1 MYAWILPPP
10 REPTKSSEEFAQ
22 ERAAKVQEL
31 LLTGYLKSELIQQAL
46 LKVPREIFIPRL
58 YQDYAYLE
66 VPLPLPGERATISCP
81 HSYPLF
87 YEPLGLDRG
96 HKFLEIGTGSGYGVA
111 VAREVVGAEGLVV
124 SIEIDPTTFEFAKR
138 NLELAGYDDI
148 LLVNSDG
155 GHGYP
160 EKKSFDRIAI
170 TAACA
175 TVPPELIEQL
185 SPRGRIIA
193 PLQREHIQELVL
205 FERGLGG
212 LRSRVICEVL
222 YVPLRGVCGS

>member
-1 MYAWILPPP
+1 
-10 REPTKSSEEFAQ
+10 
-22 ERAAKVQEL
+22 VQEL
-31 LLTGYLKSELIQQAL
+31 HQAGYLRSEVIQQAL
-46 LKVPREIFIPRL
+46 LKVPRENFIPRL
-58 YQDYAYLE
+58 YRDYAYLE

-111 VAREVVGAEGLVV
+111 VAQEVVGEEGLVV
-124 SIEIDPTTFEFAKR
+124 SIEIDLTTFEFAQR
-138 NLELAGYDDI
+138 NLKRAGYDNI
-148 LLVNSDG
+148 LLVNADG
-155 GHGYP
+155 GWGYP
-160 EKKSFDRIAI
+160 EKKPFDRIAI

-185 SPRGRIIA
+185 SPRGILIA

-205 FERGLGG
+205 YKKGPGSLH
-212 LRSRVICEVL
+212 SKVICEVL
-222 YVPLRGVCGS
+222 YVPLQGVYG

>member
-31 LLTGYLKSELIQQAL
+31 LLKGYLKSELIQQAL

-111 VAREVVGAEGLVV
+111 VAREVVGAEGLAV
-124 SIEIDPTTFEFAKR
+124 SIEIDPITFEFAKR

-155 GHGYP
+155 GRGYLV
-160 EKKSFDRIAI
+160 KKPFDRIAI